1 MQGNIHE
8 RGLRQ
13 SLDWSLV
20 LYYLLLV
27 LIGWINI

>member
-1 MQGNIHE
+1 MQGNVHE

-27 LIGWINI
+27 LISL